1 MSKDI
6 GGLARLCGRT
16 LLMTGALGLMLAG
29 IAVPSAMAEPKGE
42 FKVFKECPVGTPGV
56 EGCLVSRTES
66 GELVLGNKKE
76 AKEKTAVPIVTTQTL
91 QGGFGE
97 ANPETGQQPFYGA
110 KNGETLTKAAQRV
123 PGGLLGIKCAEIK
136 GEGTSEKELRK
147 ACEKTFEEGALGVY
161 ATLELAVPASDIY
174 LNEFALEEEL
184 PYPPYPPALVLPA
197 KIKLENVLFG
207 SECYIGSSSEPI
219 ELALTTGAT
228 TPPAPNKSIHGKLG
242 TLKGKEKGK
251 ILVITGNTLVGNAFA
266 VGKAHGCGL
275 FGILDGLIEAK
286 LGLPSPAGENT
297 AILNNTVE
305 QANASA
311 VETSEE

>member
-1 MSKDI
+1 MM
-6 GGLARLCGRT
+6 
-16 LLMTGALGLMLAG
+16 LMTVALGAIAG
-29 IAVPSAMAEPKGE
+29 VAAIAAPAAMAEPTGE
-42 FKVFKECPVGTPGV
+42 FKVFKECPVNTEAV
-56 EGCLVSRTES
+56 VGCFVSRTES
-66 GELVLGNKKE
+66 GEIVIGNQKE
-76 AKEKTAVPIVTTQTL
+76 AKEKTAVPIVNTQTL

-97 ANPETGQQPFYGA
+97 ANETTGQQPFYGGI
-110 KNGETLTKAAQRV
+110 KGETLTKTAQRV

-136 GEGTSEKELRK
+136 GEGTHEKELRK

-161 ATLELAVPASDIY
+161 ATLELAAPATDIY

-228 TPPAPNKSIHGKLG
+228 GGKLG
-242 TLKGKEKGK
+242 ELTSKERGK
-251 ILVITGNTLVGNAFA
+251 ILVITDNTLVGRTFA

-275 FGILDGLIEAK
+275 FGILDGLIESK
-286 LGLPSPAGENT
+286 LGLPSPAGDNT

-311 VETSEE
+311 VKHSE